1 MILSKAGDKIFP
13 TDLYLVRAAG
23 CELCLCLVSL
33 GVVSLLC
40 LSLHDHKLAAVSVLA
55 ACWGL
60 MSPAVPPLSI
70 ATSRAGSYRQLYAAA
85 TRHGRIHTATVAQ
98 GWVLC

>member
-1 MILSKAGDKIFP
+1 M
-13 TDLYLVRAAG
+13 
-23 CELCLCLVSL
+23 CLVSL

-60 MSPAVPPLSI
+60 VSPAVPPLSI

-85 TRHGRIHTATVAQ
+85 TRHGRIHTEADAQ
-98 GWVLC
+98 GWVL

>member
-1 MILSKAGDKIFP
+1 MILSKTGDKIFP
-13 TDLYLVRAAG
+13 DHLYLLVAAG
-23 CELCLCLVSL
+23 CW
-33 GVVSLLC
+33 VSLLC
-40 LSLHDHKLAAVSVLA
+40 LSLHDHKLVAAVSGLA

-85 TRHGRIHTATVAQ
+85 TRHGQINTATVAQ
-98 GWVLC
+98 GWVL